1 MTIAAERA
9 ALADFPEL
17 RHLVD
22 LRTAGWTFIPVGE
35 DGDVIELRGLK
46 VWPSGW
52 VDALLLRDVDDAA
65 ALRCDPDG
73 RTTWQRDGTL
83 TGIVEALFALPAMNA
98 SFTALNA
105 TNEAFTAPTS
115 RRP

>member
-1 MTIAAERA
+1 MSIRA

-22 LRTAGWTFIPVGE
+22 LRAAGWTFIPVGE
-35 DGDVIELRGLK
+35 DGDVTELRGLK
-46 VWPSGW
+46 VWPSSW

-73 RTTWQRDGTL
+73 HPAWQCEGSL
-83 TGIVEALFALPAMNA
+83 TEVVAALFALPAPVLCGHCA
-98 SFTALNA
+98 
-105 TNEAFTAPTS
+105 
-115 RRP
+115 